1 MLLRLNTGFRQRLSS
16 TGVLRCLTMAT
27 KERQTLKDVSHTPPN
42 GESVS
47 AVWERGKK
55 SETEE

>member
-1 MLLRLNTGFRQRLSS
+1 MAGKQR
-16 TGVLRCLTMAT
+16 
-27 KERQTLKDVSHTPPN
+27 KTLKDVSHTPPN

-55 SETEE
+55 PEEEE